1 MHLEVNLIGQCTTVF
16 VTLNRRLRMDKTKIV
31 FACVLL
37 FLFIFILQ
45 NLKSVQTMILFF
57 KIEMPLVVLLLFTLG
72 IGFILGV
79 IYMKRKDKSSQQ
91 I

>member
-1 MHLEVNLIGQCTTVF
+1 ME
-16 VTLNRRLRMDKTKIV
+16 KTKIISAGV
-31 FACVLL
+31 IL

-72 IGFILGV
+72 TGFILGV
-79 IYMKRKDKSSQQ
+79 IYMKRKDKGTQQ